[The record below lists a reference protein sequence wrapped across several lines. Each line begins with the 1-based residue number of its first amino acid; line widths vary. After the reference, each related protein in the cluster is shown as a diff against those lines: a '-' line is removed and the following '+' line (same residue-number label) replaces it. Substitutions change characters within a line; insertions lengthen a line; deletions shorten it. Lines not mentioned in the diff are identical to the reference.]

1 MSTAVTV
8 DLSLDQGS
16 DFGVQ
21 IYWVDGSQN
30 PFTVLSPMRMEI
42 RDELN
47 NVLYTLQSDDD
58 QTDPTLQTI
67 LYNSESGLI
76 QLMIPAVDSSNFPP
90 GIYNYDLWVTYQ
102 DNAVTN
108 QTRLRPLI
116 RGNVY
121 VNGRVTKVL

>member
-1 MSTAVTV
+1 MSTAVSV
-8 DLSLDQGS
+8 DLTLDQGS

-21 IYWVDGSQN
+21 IYWVDGDRN

-42 RDELN
+42 QNDLGQ
-47 NVLYTLQSDDD
+47 VMFTLQSDDT
-58 QTDPTLQTI
+58 QNDPTQQTI
-67 LYNSESGLI
+67 LYNSETGLI
-76 QLMIPAVDSSNFPP
+76 QLMIPASATAAFPE

-102 DNAVTN
+102 DNVVTN

-116 RGNVY
+116 RGNIY

>member
-1 MSTAVTV
+1 MSTAANV

-21 IYWVDGSQN
+21 IYWVDGDRT

-42 RDELN
+42 RSELGQ
-47 NVLYTLQSDDD
+47 VMFTLQTDDD
-58 QTDPTLQTI
+58 QLDPTQQTI

-76 QLMIPAVDSSNFPP
+76 QLNIPSTATQNFPP

-102 DNAVTN
+102 DNVVTN
-108 QTRLRPLI
+108 ATRLRPLI
-116 RGNVY
+116 RGTIY
-121 VNGRVTKVL
+121 VNGRVTKVV